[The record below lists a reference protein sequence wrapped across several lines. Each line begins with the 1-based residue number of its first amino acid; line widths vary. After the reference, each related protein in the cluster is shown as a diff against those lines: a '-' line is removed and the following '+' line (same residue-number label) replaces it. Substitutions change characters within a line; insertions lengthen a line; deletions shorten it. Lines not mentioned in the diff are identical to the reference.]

1 VRTSKIYVVAVWFL
15 AAAVPTIALAAE
27 AMWTATSNDS
37 GCSVWN
43 PRPVPDESVEYIG
56 ACRNG
61 LPTGE
66 GTVVWY
72 VQGTEVVRYHG
83 PFTKGHLQSAC
94 EFTYADGTHYVGRC
108 KESEWLRGT
117 VTSGGGSY
125 KGDFVNWRFE
135 GRGVMTRASG
145 WRYEGDF
152 VAGKMQGHGKETD
165 SNGDRYEGGFMNDKR
180 HGTGTVYF
188 ARGGQE
194 DVVWVNG
201 QLQ

>member
-1 VRTSKIYVVAVWFL
+1 
-15 AAAVPTIALAAE
+15 
-27 AMWTATSNDS
+27 
-37 GCSVWN
+37 
-43 PRPVPDESVEYIG
+43 
-56 ACRNG
+56 
-61 LPTGE
+61 
-66 GTVVWY
+66 
-72 VQGTEVVRYHG
+72 
-83 PFTKGHLQSAC
+83 
-94 EFTYADGTHYVGRC
+94 
-108 KESEWLRGT
+108 
-117 VTSGGGSY
+117 
-125 KGDFVNWRFE
+125 
-135 GRGVMTRASG
+135 MTRDSG